1 MSAPVWVQ
9 AQQSPSI
16 QSRAALT
23 VGYSAPVNSTGG
35 THA

>member
-16 QSRAALT
+16 QSRAVLT
-23 VGYSAPVNSTGG
+23 AGYSAPVTSTGG
-35 THA
+35 IHA